1 MESPISNLQSPI
13 SYNLLF
19 MQDQSL
25 YDFHSP
31 PMLVVL
37 SGPSGVGKDT
47 LLQKLQEHGYDFYF
61 VVTMTTR
68 PPRPNEVHGKDY
80 LFVSKDE
87 FASLM
92 MQDELLEHSV
102 VYGDYKGIPKTTVR
116 KALASGKDVIMRI
129 DVQGAAKIR
138 KIVPNVITIFLTTED
153 EDELVRRL
161 TERKTESS
169 DGLAIRIATTREEMK
184 RLKEFD
190 YVVIN
195 REDCLDEA
203 VNQIFSIISA
213 EHCRVNRTPIQL

>member
-1 MESPISNLQSPI
+1 MQMNWTVAPHAPVEFLTALPGLHPLTAQTLFARGFVDPAQALAFLKAEVPRVDPSSLQGMGVAVERILRGIASNER
-13 SYNLLF
+13 
-19 MQDQSL
+19 M
-25 YDFHSP
+25 
-31 PMLVVL
+31 
-37 SGPSGVGKDT
+37 
-47 LLQKLQEHGYDFYF
+47 
-61 VVTMTTR
+61 
-68 PPRPNEVHGKDY
+68 
-80 LFVSKDE
+80 
-87 FASLM
+87 A
-92 MQDELLEHSV
+92 

-138 KIVPNVITIFLTTED
+138 KIVPNVITIFLATEN

-195 REDCLDEA
+195 KEDCLDEA
-203 VNQIFSIISA
+203 VNQIFSIITA
-213 EHCRVNRTPIQL
+213 EHCRVNRSPIQL